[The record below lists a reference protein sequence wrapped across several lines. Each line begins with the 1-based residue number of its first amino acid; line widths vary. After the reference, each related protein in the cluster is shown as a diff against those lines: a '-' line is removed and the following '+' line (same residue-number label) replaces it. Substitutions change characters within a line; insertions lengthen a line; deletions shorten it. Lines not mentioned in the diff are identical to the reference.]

1 MSVYSMTG
9 FASAVASV
17 PEHSG
22 DASDD
27 ADSSSTTRSA
37 ANTATKPPTGGV
49 GAELRSV
56 NSRFLDL
63 SFKLSDEFRAL
74 EPALRDLLTASF
86 RRGKIEL
93 KMQPQRPV
101 ETAWPQPQ
109 ADQLHSLARLEG
121 MVQNWLPKA
130 TPLSVNEIM
139 NWCRTAGPI
148 AKLEEVAMDAARQ
161 SIEGLL
167 EARQREGKR
176 LVAILVERLNG
187 LKALAEQATPLVP
200 QAVQRQQ
207 ERFVQRYKEALEAVG
222 GSITEE
228 AAQERALGEAAAYAL
243 RIDVDEELTRLKAH
257 LDEIAR
263 LLKKGGE
270 VGKRLDFLIQELHRE
285 ANTLGSKAAALELTQ
300 ISVEMKV
307 LIEQMREQVQNIE

>member
-22 DASDD
+22 ETLDDGDSPASS
-27 ADSSSTTRSA
+27 ARSSSKTQG
-37 ANTATKPPTGGV
+37 GGV

-63 SFKLSDEFRAL
+63 SFKISDEFRAL

-93 KMQPQRPV
+93 KMQPQRAV
-101 ETAWPQPQ
+101 ESAWPLPQP
-109 ADQLHSLARLEG
+109 DQLHSLARLEG

-130 TPLSVNEIM
+130 APLSVNEVM
-139 NWCRTAGPI
+139 NWCRTAAPV
-148 AKLEEVAMDAARQ
+148 AKLEEVALDAARQ
-161 SIEGLL
+161 AIEGLL

-176 LVAILVERLNG
+176 LVAILMDRVNG

-207 ERFVQRYKEALEAVG
+207 ERFVQKYQEALEAVG
-222 GSITEE
+222 GGVTPE
-228 AAQERALGEAAAYAL
+228 AAQERALNEAAAYAL
-243 RIDVDEELTRLKAH
+243 GLDVDEELRRLKAH
-257 LDEIAR
+257 LDEVTR

-300 ISVEMKV
+300 VSVEMKV

>member
-1 MSVYSMTG
+1 MTG
-9 FASAVASV
+9 FASAVASGPDHV
-17 PEHSG
+17 SENTDEG
-22 DASDD
+22 DSPTAARIVGGKHAS
-27 ADSSSTTRSA
+27 
-37 ANTATKPPTGGV
+37 GGV

-86 RRGKIEL
+86 KRGKIEL
-93 KMQPQRPV
+93 RLQPQRA
-101 ETAWPQPQ
+101 TDSGWPTP
-109 ADQLHSLARLEG
+109 APDQLHTLARLEG
-121 MVQNWLPKA
+121 TVQNWLPKA
-130 TPLSVNEIM
+130 APLSVNEVL
-139 NWCRTAGPI
+139 NWCRAAAPSV
-148 AKLEEVAMDAARQ
+148 KLEDAALESARLCV
-161 SIEGLL
+161 EALK
-167 EARQREGKR
+167 EAREREGAR
-176 LVAILVERLNG
+176 LVGVLKDKLKG
-187 LKALAEQATPLVP
+187 LQALAEQAAPLVP

-207 ERFVQRYKEALEAVG
+207 ERFVQKFQEAMQAVG
-222 GSITEE
+222 GNVTPEM
-228 AAQERALGEAAAYAL
+228 AQERALNEAAAYAL
-243 RIDVDEELTRLKAH
+243 RIDVDEELQRLKAH
-257 LDEIAR
+257 LDEIGR

>member
-22 DASDD
+22 EALDE
-27 ADSSSTTRSA
+27 ADSSSSAARSA
-37 ANTATKPPTGGV
+37 HKTPGGGV

-93 KMQPQRPV
+93 KMQPQRAV
-101 ETAWPQPQ
+101 ESAWPMPQP
-109 ADQLHSLARLEG
+109 DQLHTLARVEG

-130 TPLSVNEIM
+130 APLSVNEIM
-139 NWCRTAGPI
+139 NWCRTAAPLV
-148 AKLEEVAMDAARQ
+148 KLEEVALDAARQ
-161 SIEGLL
+161 AIQGLL

-176 LVAILVERLNG
+176 LVSILVDRVNG

-207 ERFVQRYKEALEAVG
+207 ERFVQKYKEALEAVG
-222 GSITEE
+222 GGVTPE
-228 AAQERALGEAAAYAL
+228 AAQERALNEAAAYAL
-243 RIDVDEELTRLKAH
+243 RIDVDEELQRLKAH
-257 LDEIAR
+257 LDEITR

-300 ISVEMKV
+300 VSVEMKV

>member
-17 PEHSG
+17 PEHSS
-22 DASDD
+22 DAAED
-27 ADSSSTTRSA
+27 ADSSSASRSV
-37 ANTATKPPTGGV
+37 ANATAKTPGGGV

-74 EPALRDLLTASF
+74 EPALRDLLTTSF

-93 KMQPQRPV
+93 KMQPQRAV
-101 ETAWPQPQ
+101 ESAWPMPQP
-109 ADQLHSLARLEG
+109 DQLNSLARLEG

-148 AKLEEVAMDAARQ
+148 AKLEDVAMEAARQ
-161 SIEGLL
+161 SIAGLL
-167 EARQREGKR
+167 DARQRDGKR

-187 LKALAEQATPLVP
+187 LKVLAEQATPLVP
-200 QAVQRQQ
+200 LAVKRQQ

-228 AAQERALGEAAAYAL
+228 AAQERALSEAAAYAL

-257 LDEIAR
+257 LDEISR